1 MDEQKKSGFGFL
13 PVTASH
19 LYVRLLGDFRTKYGE
34 DGRETHRYGKLLW
47 ARDTA
52 LDHWTAKLR
61 HHADASAIYVFA
73 NNHFEGMAVQ
83 TVQRLAPLLGID
95 LPRPATAPG
104 PAQLD
109 LFGGPATG

>member
-1 MDEQKKSGFGFL
+1 
-13 PVTASH
+13 
-19 LYVRLLGDFRTKYGE
+19 
-34 DGRETHRYGKLLW
+34 
-47 ARDTA
+47 
-52 LDHWTAKLR
+52 
-61 HHADASAIYVFA
+61 
-73 NNHFEGMAVQ
+73 MAVQ